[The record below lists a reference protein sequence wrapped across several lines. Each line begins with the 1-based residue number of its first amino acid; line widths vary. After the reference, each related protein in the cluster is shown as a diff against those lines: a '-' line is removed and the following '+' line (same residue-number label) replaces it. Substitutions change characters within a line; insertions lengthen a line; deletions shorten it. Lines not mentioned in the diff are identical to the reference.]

1 MPKVDLHT
9 HSNFSDGTSTPE
21 EVVLAALK
29 TGITV
34 YALTDH
40 DTTDGVRRAEAVC
53 KEHRILFTPGVE
65 ISTRE
70 HDHLHFTGYNL
81 DLNNAEFQAFLEQNR
96 TNRRERIRKI
106 IRQLQQAGVDIT
118 EEDVFSRAPNTVSRA
133 HVADALKAKKIVPTR
148 QEGFRRYLVP
158 GQPGYVPSAGVTAI
172 EAIQHIKRA
181 GGIAVIAHPGIVAE
195 HWDFPAWTEAGLDG
209 VEVFYPAHTFTMRQD
224 LLAITRKYGLIATGG
239 SDYHGPQGGRNST
252 PGMQIPQS
260 HYDKLLR
267 KLFNR

>member
-9 HSNFSDGTSTPE
+9 HSDFSDGTCSPE
-21 EVVLAALK
+21 EVVRAALK
-29 TGITV
+29 SGAGV

-53 KEHRILFTPGVE
+53 REHRILFTPGVE

-70 HDHLHFTGYNL
+70 HDYLHFTGYNL
-81 DLNNAEFQAFLEQNR
+81 NLNDKAFQDFLAQNR
-96 TNRRERIRKI
+96 QNRRERIRQI
-106 IRQLQQAGVDIT
+106 IRQLAQAGVDIT
-118 EEDVFSRAPNTVSRA
+118 DEDVFSRAPNTVSRA
-133 HVADALKAKKIVPTR
+133 HVADALKAKKIVSSR

-172 EAIQHIKRA
+172 EAIRHIKRA

-195 HWDFPAWTEAGLDG
+195 HWNFPAWTEAGLDG
-209 VEVFYPAHTFTMRQD
+209 VEVFYPAHTFTMKQD
-224 LLAITRKYGLIATGG
+224 LLAITRKYGLLATAG

-252 PGMQIPQS
+252 PGMQIPQP

-267 KLFNR
+267 KLFNQ